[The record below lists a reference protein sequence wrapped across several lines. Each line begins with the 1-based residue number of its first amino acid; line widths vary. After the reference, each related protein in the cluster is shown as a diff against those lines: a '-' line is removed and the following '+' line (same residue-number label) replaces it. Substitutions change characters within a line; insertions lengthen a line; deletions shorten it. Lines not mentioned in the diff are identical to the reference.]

1 MSAKIAKIAVV
12 EDDQVVRRTAVQL
25 LELSTSQQV
34 LAFEDGASAWTHL
47 SSDPAADVV
56 ITDMQMPQMNGLEL
70 LSRLKE
76 QDPAR
81 ICIVMS
87 GDPTN
92 EPDARRLG
100 ADAFLRKPFKITD
113 LVTVMRALGVNTDA

>member
-1 MSAKIAKIAVV
+1 MSAKTAKIAVV

-70 LSRLKE
+70 LSRLKK

-113 LVTVMRALGVNTDA
+113 LVTVMRALGVNTGA

>member
-1 MSAKIAKIAVV
+1 MSAKTAKIAVV
-12 EDDQVVRRTAVQL
+12 EDDQVVRHTAVQL

-100 ADAFLRKPFKITD
+100 ADAFLRKPFKIAD
-113 LVTVMRALGVNTDA
+113 LVTVMRALGVNTGA

>member
-1 MSAKIAKIAVV
+1 MSAKTAKIAVV

-113 LVTVMRALGVNTDA
+113 LVTVMRALGVKTSA

>member
-1 MSAKIAKIAVV
+1 MSAKTAKIAVV

-76 QDPAR
+76 QDPGR

-100 ADAFLRKPFKITD
+100 ADAFLRKPFKIND
-113 LVTVMRALGVNTDA
+113 LVTVMRALGVNTGA